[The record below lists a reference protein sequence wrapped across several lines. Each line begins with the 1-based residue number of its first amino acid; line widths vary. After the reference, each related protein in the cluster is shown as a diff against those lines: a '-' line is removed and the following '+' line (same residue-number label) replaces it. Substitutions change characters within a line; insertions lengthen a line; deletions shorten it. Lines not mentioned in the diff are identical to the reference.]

1 MLQPGTRR
9 QPAQPGRPVTQH
21 PRHRADTD
29 AATRTF
35 GPSSARSRQ
44 PQGGHRHGAAAY
56 QAAAPTFII
65 GTIKRHE
72 QVKPWASCAPFNSVG
87 TRFYPI
93 AKTINKCMLP
103 VLDQPVLA
111 YAVANCV
118 AARAAE
124 IAIVTAPGEAGR
136 QVRHYFTED
145 RGLAA
150 YFAAR
155 GWHDR
160 YEPIAHLH
168 DQAGFTFI
176 QQPRDTSRYGTT
188 LPAILAAGL
197 IGATTSS

>member
-1 MLQPGTRR
+1 M
-9 QPAQPGRPVTQH
+9 
-21 PRHRADTD
+21 
-29 AATRTF
+29 
-35 GPSSARSRQ
+35 
-44 PQGGHRHGAAAY
+44 
-56 QAAAPTFII
+56 
-65 GTIKRHE
+65 
-72 QVKPWASCAPFNSVG
+72 G

-111 YAVANCV
+111 YAVADCV

-168 DQAGFTFI
+168 DQASFTFI
-176 QQPRDTSRYGTT
+176 QQPRDTSRYGTV
-188 LPAILAAGL
+188 LPAILARRPHRRRRLLPDRRRRPAPARRRRLRPGRPR
-197 IGATTSS
+197 IGVC